1 MNRPA
6 PCATLVVCR
15 LAFMAACLL
24 LTRLLGADWPPAVS
38 TFGQHF
44 HRIAPG
50 DETWARHDVSRD
62 LVNWTNTGV
71 ALPPLPAGKV
81 LGACGI
87 EVANPAAG
95 ATNAS
100 GPWHAM
106 LVLVDAGLPSLKLL
120 RSADGRAYAIDPG
133 ETVLRIPGATTGN
146 LSLVWH
152 SPSQRWVLGTP
163 VRDQSGDAI
172 SFHGSSNLLDWVP
185 LGRVEGDHARG
196 GLCEFPERRNQGT
209 ARWVLVD
216 SRNEAR
222 IAILSDGQVLPE
234 RRRMAAMRG
243 DGSWGFLPTPGVLP
257 PRGRRL
263 VVGRTGN
270 GGPWDGGTPWEVAC
284 EEFEDGPQLVWL
296 PAAEFESLRSKSRT
310 LNVPRLSKAG
320 TNQLLARLPSSCEI
334 RLEFRASP
342 HHRLLLRL
350 SSEVVRFDGGR
361 RELSLGDAKATLP
374 PAADTER
381 WTIVRTPSH
390 LELVASAGR
399 VRLCT
404 PIRFEESPGPVV
416 LERPGGWW
424 LSLQYLALHELQTTS
439 APAPQRQQVSI
450 GQP

>member
-1 MNRPA
+1 MNRPT

-15 LAFMAACLL
+15 LAFMGACLL
-24 LTRLLGADWPPAVS
+24 LARLLGADWPPAVS

-81 LGACGI
+81 LGACGV
-87 EVANPAAG
+87 EVANP
-95 ATNAS
+95 TAS
-100 GPWHAM
+100 TTRASSPWHA
-106 LVLVDAGLPSLKLL
+106 VLVVVDPGMPALHLL
-120 RSADGRAYAIDPG
+120 QSADGRAYAIHPRSG
-133 ETVLRIPGATTGN
+133 SLRIPGATRGN

-152 SPSQRWVLGTP
+152 SPSRRWVLGTP
-163 VRDQSGDAI
+163 ILDEDGHSI

-185 LGRVEGDHARG
+185 LGRVKGDHARG
-196 GLCEFPERRNQGT
+196 GLCEIPERRAQG
-209 ARWVLVD
+209 AAPWVLVD
-216 SRNEAR
+216 SHNEAR
-222 IAILSDGQVLPE
+222 MATLIDGQVLPE
-234 RRRMAAMRG
+234 RLRLATVRG
-243 DGSWGFLPTPGVLP
+243 LGSWAFLPTPGVLP
-257 PRGRRL
+257 PHGRRL
-263 VVGRTGN
+263 VVGLPSN
-270 GGPWDGGTPWEVAC
+270 GGTWDGGTPWEVAC
-284 EEFEDGPQLVWL
+284 EDFGDVRHLVWL
-296 PAAEFESLRSKSRT
+296 PAPEFESLRSKSRI

-320 TNQLLARLPSSCEI
+320 TNQLLTRLPSSCEI
-334 RLEFRASP
+334 RLEFPASP

-374 PAADTER
+374 PATDTER

-390 LELVASAGR
+390 LEMVASDGR

-424 LSLQYLALHELQTTS
+424 LSLRYFALHELQSTS
-439 APAPQRQQVSI
+439 TPAPQRQQASI
-450 GQP
+450 SQP